1 MPSLLRPEI
10 IQIDCLLPE
19 PALVFAAAALLRAGN
34 VLAYPTETF
43 YGLAADADN
52 AAAVERLF
60 TIKGRMADNP
70 IALIVGNR
78 EKDVNRFAASVSATA
93 RRLMQT
99 FWPGP
104 LTLLFPAAA
113 DVLPRLT
120 AGTGM
125 IGMRVSSHPVA
136 AALAVALGRPITA
149 TSANFSGES
158 TCLTAVQVC
167 ESLGRK
173 LDAII
178 DGGKAWGEQ
187 GSTMLDVT
195 VNPPVI
201 IREGAVPASRIYAAL
216 HNPA

>member
-1 MPSLLRPEI
+1 MPSLLKPEI
-10 IQIDCLLPE
+10 IRIDPLHPE
-19 PALVFAAAALLRAGN
+19 PALIAAATAILRAGG
-34 VLAYPTETF
+34 VLAYPTETL

-52 AAAVERLF
+52 ATAVERLF
-60 TIKGRMADNP
+60 AIKGRLADNP
-70 IALIVGNR
+70 IALIAGSR
-78 EKDVNRFAASVSATA
+78 EEDINRFAASVSAPA
-93 RRLMQT
+93 RRLMQA

-136 AALAVALGRPITA
+136 AALAMALGRPITA
-149 TSANFSGES
+149 TSANFSGEKA
-158 TCLTAVQVC
+158 CLTAAQVY
-167 ESLGRK
+167 ESLGKK
-173 LDAII
+173 LDVII

-216 HNPA
+216 HNPT